1 MRYDFPARVT
11 RFSEF
16 FPFPLEVIA
25 MTHRVGLL
33 LLALGVAV
41 HSAQGRDDKKEQN
54 ALDPKVVDIVKQ
66 VGALY
71 KDAKSIHVHIGLT
84 VTNDGDNKKTEI
96 KSTGSYDIE
105 KPNRLALRTKG
116 DNGKAGIEYVTDG
129 KQVNI
134 LRRRPNQYTTD
145 EAPASLSDVAQALQM
160 LRYDNTG
167 ILFQN
172 VLTDDPA
179 GALMDGVN
187 SCSYAGT
194 EKVGDTNAHHLKFEQ
209 DAFNWEMW
217 VPTEGKP
224 LVLKIVT
231 TRDTDNGKNVVEERY
246 SNWKVDAAAD
256 KNAFSFTA
264 PNGAKKVEQFDSGES
279 GQ

>member
-1 MRYDFPARVT
+1 
-11 RFSEF
+11 
-16 FPFPLEVIA
+16 

-41 HSAQGRDDKKEQN
+41 HAAQARDDKKEQN
-54 ALDPKVVDIVKQ
+54 ALDPKVIDIVKQ
-66 VGALY
+66 VGAIY
-71 KDAKSIHVHIGLT
+71 KDNKSIHGDIDVT
-84 VTNDGDNKKTEI
+84 VTNEGDNKKTET

-116 DNGKAGIEYVTDG
+116 NNGKAGIEYVTDG
-129 KQVNI
+129 KQVHI
-134 LRRRPNQYTTD
+134 LRRRLNQYTTD

-160 LRYDNTG
+160 QGYPNTG

-187 SCSYAGT
+187 SCSYVGT
-194 EKVGDTNAHHLKFEQ
+194 EKVGDTNAHHLKFMQ

-231 TRDTDNGKNVVEERY
+231 TRDTDNGKMIVEEKY
-246 SNWKVDAAAD
+246 SNWKFDTPHGKDAFH
-256 KNAFSFTA
+256 FSA
-264 PNGAKKVEQFDSGES
+264 PSGAKKVEQFDSGES
-279 GQ
+279 AQ